1 MNYKL
6 HYDKLIE
13 KAKNRVLNK
22 HEYNEKHHII
32 PRCLGGTNDKSNIV
46 KLLPKEHY
54 IAHLLLFREYPS
66 NQKLAYAF
74 WMMCNGNK
82 KDKRTYKISGRLYE
96 EVRTKFIEIL
106 KEREPTFKGKNHTIE
121 TKEKISK
128 SKKGKLPPVTGKKYS
143 QESKDKQ
150 SKARLGKKDSLETRM
165 KKSKSMTGIK
175 KSKEHAL
182 KISLAQKG
190 ENNNMYGVTGYNNK
204 RSKIVFQYNTDG
216 DFIKE
221 WPNARIAAQEL
232 NLNYTAINDCCRGKQ
247 KTSQGFIWRYKEI

>member
-6 HYDKLIE
+6 HYNKLME

-22 HEYNEKHHII
+22 HEYSENHHII
-32 PRCLGGTNDKSNIV
+32 PKCIGGTNDKSNIV

-82 KDKRTYKISGRLYE
+82 KDKRTYRISGRLYE
-96 EVRTKFIEIL
+96 EIRTKFVEIL
-106 KEREPTFKGKNHTIE
+106 KEREPTFKGKIHTAE
-121 TKEKISK
+121 AKEKISN
-128 SKKGKLPPVTGKKYS
+128 SKKGKLPPVAGKKYS

-150 SKARLGKKDSLETRM
+150 SKARLGKKDSLETRI
-165 KKSKSMTGIK
+165 KKSKSMTGVK
-175 KSKEHAL
+175 KSKEHAK

-190 ENNNMYGVTGYNNK
+190 KNNNMYGITGYNNK
-204 RSKIVFQYNTDG
+204 RSKPIIQFDLSMNY
-216 DFIKE
+216 IKE
-221 WPNARIAAQEL
+221 WANARIASQEL
-232 NLNYTAINDCCRGKQ
+232 NINYQSLNSCCLNKT
-247 KTSQGFIWRYKEI
+247 KTSGGFIWKYKNF